1 MAILATT
8 PLNTGTITNL
18 YTAVHPTMGKGWVI
32 ETILCYK
39 DKDPQPAH
47 KASIRFFPKDIMK
60 GALYSG
66 GLTHGDGTNVMGY
79 EELWQLED
87 LEPFS
92 PTKAKEY
99 INVNDF
105 SEFMDWDWNTDATV
119 EVNYSPIDFTLW
131 RLHVKVHHVE
141 TRGRRYV
148 EKRTEFTHTSP
159 WINAPSQEAAEPLL
173 RKEFKDS
180 FFAKWQ
186 GCTLFMKST
195 PKRTTHGS

>member
-18 YTAVHPTMGKGWVI
+18 YTAVHPTMGSGWVI

-39 DKDPQPAH
+39 EMVPKAEH
-47 KASIRFFPKDIMK
+47 KASIRFFPKDILQ

-66 GLTHGDGTNVMGY
+66 GLTHGDGTNVSHY
-79 EELWQLED
+79 EKEWQLED

-92 PTKAKEY
+92 PIKATEY

-105 SEFMDWDWNTDATV
+105 NEFMDWDWYFDATI
-119 EVNYSPIDFTLW
+119 EQDDDLCTRW
-131 RLHVKVHHVE
+131 RLHVNVQHVE
-141 TRGRRYV
+141 TRGRRT
-148 EKRTEFTHTSP
+148 EIKRTNFTHTSP
-159 WINAPSQEAAEPLL
+159 WITASCQDVAEPLL
-173 RKEFKDS
+173 RQAFKDS

-186 GCTLFMKST
+186 GCTLFMKSA
-195 PKRTTHGS
+195 PKRTTHTQ